1 MHSALIL
8 FNNIGVFVG
17 FRAGNKIS
25 PLLINSCLSL
35 CLVCIL
41 SILSP
46 LSAQAGNGGAATIKK
61 AEISVQDNIY
71 ILSADITYHLSKNAQ
86 EALQNGVPLFWV
98 VRVKISQHRPVLWD
112 KTLVEIAIRY
122 RLQYLAL
129 LNMYRVRNEN
139 NGLINNFSTL
149 AAAMDLMSKIR
160 GVQLI
165 NKAALSHEKLY
176 FAAIKVEFDRE
187 ALPLPLRPITYLNP
201 QWYLSSD
208 WTVWPLEK

>member
-1 MHSALIL
+1 M
-8 FNNIGVFVG
+8 
-17 FRAGNKIS
+17 
-25 PLLINSCLSL
+25 
-35 CLVCIL
+35 
-41 SILSP
+41 
-46 LSAQAGNGGAATIKK
+46 
-61 AEISVQDNIY
+61 
-71 ILSADITYHLSKNAQ
+71 LSADITYHLSKSAQ

-98 VRVKISQHRPVLWD
+98 VRVKIKQHRPVLWD

-165 NKAALSHEKLY
+165 NKAALTHEKLY